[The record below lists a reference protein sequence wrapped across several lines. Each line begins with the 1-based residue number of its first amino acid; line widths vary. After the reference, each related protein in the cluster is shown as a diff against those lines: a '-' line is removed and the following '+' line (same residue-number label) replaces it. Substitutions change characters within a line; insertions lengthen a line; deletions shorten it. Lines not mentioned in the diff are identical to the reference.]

1 MKTIE
6 NLSMPPT
13 EVFRKF
19 SEPLLG
25 DGYCNSLAR
34 RPSRHR
40 VGLDSRGAGRD
51 AVRAHARTATVFI
64 QRPWPG
70 LGATAK
76 TTRRSRKRRRRDGPG
91 EWCWWGGMGNKP
103 NKSRFTSLL
112 IVFIDH
118 RSDHFHT

>member
-1 MKTIE
+1 
-6 NLSMPPT
+6 MPPT
-13 EVFRKF
+13 EVSRKF
-19 SEPLLG
+19 SELLLG
-25 DGYCNSLAR
+25 DGYCNGLAR

-51 AVRAHARTATVFI
+51 AVRAHARTH
-64 QRPWPG
+64 G
-70 LGATAK
+70 YCLY
-76 TTRRSRKRRRRDGPG
+76 TTSLARARGDGGNYPPVAETSLEGWTGRVVVEVVVGGG
-91 EWCWWGGMGNKP
+91 EMGNKP